1 MRQSKR
7 VIQRALVALA
17 LISAWGLG
25 VAGQQTT
32 GRTPP
37 PSLIPSMSGGD
48 LFRFYCAPCHGREG
62 KGDGPVAPALN
73 RRPADLTTIAKRNA
87 GRFPTDR
94 MERFVTGDREPFQ
107 AHGSADMPVWGP
119 IFQALDPQ
127 DRMNRIRI
135 ENVVAFIASIQSK

>member
-1 MRQSKR
+1 MRQSTR
-7 VIQRALVALA
+7 MILGSMVALA
-17 LISAWGLG
+17 LMGGSDLG
-25 VAGQQTT
+25 VAAQQT

-37 PSLIPSMSGGD
+37 PLLIPSVAGGD
-48 LFRFYCAPCHGREG
+48 LFRFYCASCHGREG
-62 KGDGPVAPALN
+62 KGDGPVASALN
-73 RRPADLTTIAKRNA
+73 RRPPDLTTMARRNG

-94 MERFVTGDREPFQ
+94 VERFVTGDREPSL

-135 ENVVAFIASIQSK
+135 ENVVAFIESIQAK

>member
-1 MRQSKR
+1 MIWGT
-7 VIQRALVALA
+7 VAALA
-17 LISAWGLG
+17 VVTFWDIGAT
-25 VAGQQTT
+25 GQQT

-37 PSLIPSMSGGD
+37 PLLIPSMAGGD
-48 LFRFYCAPCHGREG
+48 IFRFYCASCHGREG
-62 KGDGPVAPALN
+62 KGDGPVAAALN
-73 RRPADLTTIAKRNA
+73 RRPPDLTTIARRNG

-94 MERFVTGDREPFQ
+94 VERFVTGDREPTL

-135 ENVVAFIASIQSK
+135 ENVVAFIESIQTK